1 MEPNDNVPLRFDSS
15 NARRTV
21 SAQNSEVIVRA
32 ILKALHIPLS
42 AAIKEV
48 VISTARTGEETY
60 TELVVLHQSA
70 KVARRVRLSFATAQE
85 INVQLERLENDGF
98 DPEVKAQLR
107 EHLIKILI
115 SELEHQERRGR

>member
-1 MEPNDNVPLRFDSS
+1 MEPNDNVPLRFDYS

-32 ILKALHIPLS
+32 ILEALHIPLS

-48 VISTARTGEETY
+48 VISTARTAEETY

-70 KVARRVRLSFATAQE
+70 KVERKVKLSYAAAQQV
-85 INVQLERLENDGF
+85 NTYLERLENDGF
-98 DPEVKAQLR
+98 DPEVSEPLR
-107 EHLIKILI
+107 GRLIKILI
-115 SELEHQERRGR
+115 SELER